1 MNKLRQTIIYTN
13 SINKPMNNWSRVV
26 IESIEKDPKP
36 IAVIKLA
43 EGYRVRL
50 KPYLFHLADQE
61 DKKKENE

>member
-1 MNKLRQTIIYTN
+1 
-13 SINKPMNNWSRVV
+13 MNNWSRVV